1 MKNKFFPIFLI
12 SLLCFIFFVF
22 YKGLQNPN
30 IYQPK
35 IENNKNIPLFKA
47 KTLYKGNEINTADL
61 FKKDKYYLLNVWASW
76 CVPCRYEH
84 PLLINL
90 NRKKN
95 IEIIGL
101 NYKDKITNAKSFLKE
116 LKNPYNIVFIDKDGT
131 IAIEWGA
138 YGVPESFLIYNN
150 KVIKKVIGPL
160 NENLLK
166 EIINLIE

>member
-22 YKGLQNPN
+22 YKGLQNSN

-35 IENNKNIPLFKA
+35 IDNSKDIPLFEA
-47 KTLYKGNEINTADL
+47 KTLYENNKINSANL
-61 FKKDKYYLLNVWASW
+61 FKKDKYYLLNIWASW
-76 CVPCRYEH
+76 CVPCRDEH
-84 PLLINL
+84 PLLMNL
-90 NRKKN
+90 SKKKN

-101 NYKDKITNAKSFLKE
+101 NYRDKISNAKIFLKE
-116 LKNPYNIVFIDKDGT
+116 LKNPYNIILTDKDGT

-138 YGVPESFLIYNN
+138 YGVPESFLIYKN
-150 KVIKKVIGPL
+150 KVVKKVIGPL
-160 NENLLK
+160 DKNLIK

>member
-12 SLLCFIFFVF
+12 SILSFIFFVF
-22 YKGLQNPN
+22 YQGLQNPN

-35 IENNKNIPLFKA
+35 IDKSKDIPFFEA
-47 KTLYKGNEINTADL
+47 KTLYENNKINSTNL
-61 FKKDKYYLLNVWASW
+61 FKKDKYYLLNIWASW
-76 CVPCRYEH
+76 CVPCRDEH
-84 PLLINL
+84 PLLMNL
-90 NRKKN
+90 SKKKN

-101 NYKDKITNAKSFLKE
+101 NYRDKISNAKIFLKE
-116 LKNPYNIVFIDKDGT
+116 LKNPYNIILTDKDGT

-150 KVIKKVIGPL
+150 KVVKKVIGPL
-160 NENLLK
+160 DKNLIK

>member
-22 YKGLQNPN
+22 YKGLQNSN

-35 IENNKNIPLFKA
+35 IDNSKDIPLFEA
-47 KTLYKGNEINTADL
+47 KTLYENNKINSANL
-61 FKKDKYYLLNVWASW
+61 FKKDKYYLLNIWASW
-76 CVPCRYEH
+76 CVPCRDEH
-84 PLLINL
+84 PLLMNL
-90 NRKKN
+90 SKKKN

-101 NYKDKITNAKSFLKE
+101 NYRDKISNAKIFLKE
-116 LKNPYNIVFIDKDGT
+116 LKNPYNIILTDKDGT

-150 KVIKKVIGPL
+150 KVVKKVIGPL
-160 NENLLK
+160 DKNLIK